1 MSRIKAQLFAAGYKP
16 CQLAEHLA
24 WIYWRLTA
32 PHTSITHICMP
43 YTDLILSTLII
54 FLITKGDRGVKL
66 QMEMELEMDGLVE
79 IGYGLLVNGFLF
91 NHKSQHICQRRRR
104 QGMEGRKE

>member
-1 MSRIKAQLFAAGYKP
+1 
-16 CQLAEHLA
+16 
-24 WIYWRLTA
+24 
-32 PHTSITHICMP
+32 MP

-66 QMEMELEMDGLVE
+66 QMEMEMELEMDGLVE

-91 NHKSQHICQRRRR
+91 NHKSQRICPRRSR
-104 QGMEGRKE
+104 QGMEGSKE